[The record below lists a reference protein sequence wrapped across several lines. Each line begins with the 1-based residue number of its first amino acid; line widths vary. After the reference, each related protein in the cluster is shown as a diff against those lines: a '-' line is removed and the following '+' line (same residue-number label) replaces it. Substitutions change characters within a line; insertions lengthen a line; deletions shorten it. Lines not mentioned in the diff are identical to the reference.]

1 MILAL
6 CVLLLNTA
14 SAAVMDQPPS
24 PAVASSG
31 DPLTLPEAL
40 VMAEEFSP
48 ELKAAEARLFQAENQ
63 IRISKS
69 YLYPT
74 LQGQAGVGYGF
85 LGGDSSLLGLE
96 QLVVSQDSHIGPIGG
111 LYSSLEVFNASTY
124 MTIALAQKNLEYFRA
139 LVALTRYQVD
149 LEASRAYFEAA
160 RDIGGEAAWRAVG
173 REMEAL
179 LSEVESLVR
188 SGIQNPVDVLLV
200 KDQVS
205 QAQTEQKA
213 FEARYRAA
221 LSELGA
227 LLGRSGASLSCPSPS
242 GLSESSVAVF
252 APGTSPYL
260 QIGQSQVKVAEA
272 TVSQKKAE
280 NYPVVRAMGAVDTG
294 ISGSGYLSPDRD
306 YSLGLGIGVPLFVG
320 YRVVEQTKQ
329 AKNLLSERQFDLSGA
344 DVQVS
349 AQSAAFDQAIDSA
362 RTELDGLGPEYEDDQ
377 RALRIAR
384 QRYRDFQGPLV
395 DVREA
400 LRDLARVSVEQ
411 NDAMAELLYSLTGK
425 SLLNGGTVRR

>member
-6 CVLLLNTA
+6 CGLLLGTA
-14 SAAVMDQPPS
+14 VAAVEPPEAAAG
-24 PAVASSG
+24 PPETTV
-31 DPLTLPEAL
+31 TLQQAL
-40 VMAEEFSP
+40 VMAEDFSP
-48 ELKAAEARLFQAENQ
+48 ELKAAQARLFQAEDQ
-63 IRISKS
+63 VVISKS

-85 LGGDSSLLGLE
+85 LGGDNSLLGLE
-96 QLVVSQDSHIGPIGG
+96 QLVISQENHIGPIGG
-111 LYSSLEVFNASTY
+111 LISSIEVFNASTY
-124 MTIALAQKNLEYFRA
+124 MTIALAKKNLEYFQA

-149 LEASRAYFEAA
+149 VSAARAYFEAA
-160 RDIGGEAAWRAVG
+160 RDVGGAAAWNKVGGE
-173 REMEAL
+173 MQAL

-205 QAQTEQKA
+205 QAQIEQRA

-227 LLGRSGASLSCPSPS
+227 LLGRQGAPLSCPSPAS
-242 GLSESSVAVF
+242 LSEASVDVF
-252 APGTSPYL
+252 EPGTSPYL
-260 QIGQSQVKVAEA
+260 QIGQSQVKVAQA

-306 YSLGLGIGVPLFVG
+306 YSLGVGIGLPLFEG
-320 YRVVEQTKQ
+320 YRIAEQTKQ
-329 AKNLLSERQFDLSGA
+329 AKNLLSQRQFDLSAA
-344 DVQVS
+344 DVQIS

-362 RTELDGLGPEYEDDQ
+362 RVELGGLAPEYEDDQ
-377 RALRIAR
+377 RALRLAR
-384 QRYRDFQGPLV
+384 RRYRNFQGPLV

-400 LRDLARVSVEQ
+400 LRDLARVGLAQ
-411 NDAMAELLYSLTGK
+411 NDALAELLFSLAGK
-425 SLLNGGTVRR
+425 SLLLGGTVRR